1 MRLSVIILTCNQRE
15 YTRRCLASLGTLL
28 ERDDTEVIVI
38 DNASNDG
45 TATMIGSEFPHVEVI
60 INSGN
65 RGVAPA
71 RNQGLQRA
79 TGKYVMLLD
88 NDTIASAEAID
99 CLAAYLDNHSDVGL
113 VASRLVD
120 GDGVTQDSAKSY
132 PGLLV
137 KARNVLGLKS
147 SKSTFPQDEDGA
159 IEPEYVIGACQMMRR
174 EVIEQIG
181 LLDEAIFYGPEDADW
196 CLRVKQAGWK
206 IHCLYNY
213 TIMHDYRR
221 STKTR
226 PLSPLG
232 RKHIKA
238 LLYFYW
244 KTKRLF

>member
-196 CLRVKQAGWK
+196 CLRVHRAGWHIK
-206 IHCLYNY
+206 YLPWV
-213 TIMHDYRR
+213 TITHLWRR
-221 STKTR
+221 ATTR
-226 PLSPLG
+226 NIFSPLARRHIAG
-232 RKHIKA
+232 LIHLYIKHRR
-238 LLYFYW
+238 LL
-244 KTKRLF
+244 